1 MGALPA
7 FAFLVP
13 VACAAIWATARVVL
27 VLIVLRGT
35 KPRER
40 PELLRAMSHLSH
52 PPALSRRRP
61 RPAGGAA
68 RRGR

>member
-7 FAFLVP
+7 LAFLVP
-13 VACAAIWATARVVL
+13 VACTAIWATARVVL

-40 PELLRAMSHLSH
+40 PELLRAMAH
-52 PPALSRRRP
+52 LSRRTDITSPDIR
-61 RPAGGAA
+61 ATG
-68 RRGR
+68 RRRR